1 MAEYSHL
8 GKEIQQLFVVKE
20 LAFVKLIQPS
30 EEDCHKHM
38 FVLHVVFVKVQ
49 LDVVYVWKHAD
60 KEL

>member
-8 GKEIQQLFVVKE
+8 GKEVQQLFVVKE
-20 LAFVKLIQPS
+20 LTFIELIQPS

-49 LDVVYVWKHAD
+49 LDVVYV
-60 KEL
+60 